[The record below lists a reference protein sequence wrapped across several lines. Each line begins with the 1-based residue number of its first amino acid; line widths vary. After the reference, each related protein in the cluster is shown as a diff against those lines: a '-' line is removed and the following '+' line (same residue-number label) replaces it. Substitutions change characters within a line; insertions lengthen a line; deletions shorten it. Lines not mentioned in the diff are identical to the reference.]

1 MNRVRAIARL
11 FFFFSCLFL
20 AHSVKGQYPY
30 SLERSNVKVSYEL
43 DTLRGVNSSFSDFS
57 PVVHDGKLLFTSDR
71 HSDLLN
77 RNMESWS
84 RNSYLSLYWV
94 ELGSLFDTVAFR
106 EIEALSNKVNV
117 RDHTGPLAF
126 APGHDKAV
134 FTRVGEKAIES
145 DGEKLR
151 KPALFQA
158 KFDDGKWK
166 EVERLSF
173 SGKERI
179 HAHPTF
185 MGSEDRLIFASDRKG
200 AIGETD
206 LFMSEKRNGEW
217 QEPEPLPEGI
227 NSSAREVFPYCLD
240 SAIFFASDRKGGM
253 GGLDLYCAM
262 RQGDG
267 EWGEVHHLKRP
278 MNSSDDDFGLMLKK
292 NREEGYLS
300 SNRKGG
306 KGEDDIYGF
315 EVIEK
320 VIVQKSGLAGR
331 FEYRKLEGDHP
342 EGRTVELVDDEGNV
356 VMRTKTDS
364 NGHFRFKELPG
375 DKDVSVR
382 LKDTDADVELVMTG
396 DQEGVELMKDEEGRF
411 VYRKLEGDKV
421 GTRHL
426 KEVSDVGMDT
436 SGPALSGQFV
446 YEKLPSK
453 KAGERTLQLVDESG
467 AVARTRTTD
476 ENGNFTFRELPSDKN
491 YKLRLKKVPSDDMK
505 LLIYDQKGKVVAQ
518 LKSGSDGVFEYR
530 KLEGDQA
537 DSDLLDTDEPKMAK
551 RSQQAVYGKFEYK
564 KLEGDVP
571 DGMRIK
577 VLNDEGKVQF
587 VSKADSAGYFRF
599 VDMALR
605 DSMIFDVES
614 SEEPKG
620 DMIVKILDRYGN
632 VVAVLHKN
640 EDGFFVYR
648 KLEGDRAEKSFKD
661 QEDDSQLAIREQEG
675 EGSGEKEEEE
685 EPRPEKDPEPKKEK
699 DPEPEKEKDPEPE
712 EEPVSEE
719 EEPGSKEEKA
729 KEVEGGTS
737 IGTLHFEVNSSYL
750 SREAEKK
757 LARFYSSI
765 EGKDARVLIEG
776 HASASG
782 DEDYNDWIS
791 KRRARRVRDHLIG
804 KGIPSERIEVEWYG
818 QERLLNDCEKEA
830 DCSDE
835 EHAKNRRVELSY
847 R

>member
-1 MNRVRAIARL
+1 
-11 FFFFSCLFL
+11 
-20 AHSVKGQYPY
+20 
-30 SLERSNVKVSYEL
+30 
-43 DTLRGVNSSFSDFS
+43 
-57 PVVHDGKLLFTSDR
+57 
-71 HSDLLN
+71 
-77 RNMESWS
+77 
-84 RNSYLSLYWV
+84 
-94 ELGSLFDTVAFR
+94 
-106 EIEALSNKVNV
+106 
-117 RDHTGPLAF
+117 
-126 APGHDKAV
+126 
-134 FTRVGEKAIES
+134 
-145 DGEKLR
+145 
-151 KPALFQA
+151 
-158 KFDDGKWK
+158 
-166 EVERLSF
+166 
-173 SGKERI
+173 
-179 HAHPTF
+179 
-185 MGSEDRLIFASDRKG
+185 
-200 AIGETD
+200 
-206 LFMSEKRNGEW
+206 
-217 QEPEPLPEGI
+217 
-227 NSSAREVFPYCLD
+227 
-240 SAIFFASDRKGGM
+240 
-253 GGLDLYCAM
+253 
-262 RQGDG
+262 
-267 EWGEVHHLKRP
+267 
-278 MNSSDDDFGLMLKK
+278 
-292 NREEGYLS
+292 
-300 SNRKGG
+300 
-306 KGEDDIYGF
+306 
-315 EVIEK
+315 
-320 VIVQKSGLAGR
+320 
-331 FEYRKLEGDHP
+331 
-342 EGRTVELVDDEGNV
+342 

-396 DQEGVELMKDEEGRF
+396 DQKGVELMKDEEGRF

-491 YKLRLKKVPSDDMK
+491 YKLRLKEVPSDDMK
-505 LLIYDQKGKVVAQ
+505 LLIYDGNGKVVAQ
-518 LKSGSDGVFEYR
+518 LKSGDDGVFEYR
-530 KLEGDQA
+530 KLDGDQA
-537 DSDLLDTDEPKMAK
+537 QGGLLDTEEPEMAK
-551 RSQQAVYGKFEYK
+551 RSQRTVYGKFEYK

-571 DGMRIK
+571 EGMRIK

-648 KLEGDRAEKSFKD
+648 QLEGDRAEKSFKD
-661 QEDDSQLAIREQEG
+661 QEDDSQLAVREQEG
-675 EGSGEKEEEE
+675 EGSGEKEEKEE
-685 EPRPEKDPEPKKEK
+685 EPGPEKGSDPGSEKEK
-699 DPEPEKEKDPEPE
+699 DPEPEKNPEPEKDPEPE
-712 EEPVSEE
+712 KEPGPEE
-719 EEPGSKEEKA
+719 EDPEAKEDKA
-729 KEVEGGTS
+729 KEVEAGTS
-737 IGTLHFEVNSSYL
+737 IGTLRFEVNSSYL

-791 KRRARRVRDHLIG
+791 KRRARRVRDHLIE